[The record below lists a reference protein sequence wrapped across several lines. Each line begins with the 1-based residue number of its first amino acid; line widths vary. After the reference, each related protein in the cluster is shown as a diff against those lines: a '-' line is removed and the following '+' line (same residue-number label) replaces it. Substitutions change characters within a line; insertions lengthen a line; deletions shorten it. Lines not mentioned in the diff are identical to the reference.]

1 VNRPSRRRSALRL
14 IGLYAA
20 SAVVLLFFL
29 TPVWWILTTSV
40 KDPLDYAVWP
50 PVVVP
55 TRFSAEGWISTFTEW
70 KAGQY
75 LSNTVVVVFSATI
88 LAMFTGTSAA
98 YGLVRFPVRGA
109 RQIAFGILALRMFP
123 TLSIAIPLFAVFR
136 ALGLLNSYWGLILG
150 YQLFLLPFVI
160 WMMRGFFQDI
170 PRELDEAAQVD
181 GCTPL
186 GALVRI
192 VLPLALPGV
201 AATATFAAL
210 LAWNEFLLPLLFVQ
224 SARVQPVSML
234 VGNFVDPSRGVQWG
248 PLSAVASVSVLPILV
263 FSLLLQKYLLKG
275 LTLGAVKG

>member
-1 VNRPSRRRSALRL
+1 MSRQSKARGILRL

-20 SAVVLLFFL
+20 STVVLLFFL
-29 TPVWWILTTSV
+29 TPVWWIFTTSV
-40 KDPLDYAVWP
+40 KDPLDYAAWP

-55 TRFSAEGWISTFTEW
+55 TRFSLDGWISAFTQW
-70 KAGQY
+70 NAGQY
-75 LSNTVVVVFSATI
+75 LANTVVIVFSATA
-88 LAMFTGTSAA
+88 LAMFIGTSAA
-98 YGLVRFPVRGA
+98 YGLVRFPMRGG
-109 RQIAFGILALRMFP
+109 RHIAFGILALRMFP
-123 TLSIAIPLFAVFR
+123 TLAIAIPLFAVFR
-136 ALGLLNSYWGLILG
+136 ALGLLNSYWGLIVG

-192 VLPLALPGV
+192 VLPLALPGL

-248 PLSAVASVSVLPILV
+248 PLSAVASVSVLPILL

-275 LTLGAVKG
+275 LTLGAIKG

>member
-1 VNRPSRRRSALRL
+1 MSRRRSARGVVRL

-20 SAVVLLFFL
+20 SALVLLFFL
-29 TPVWWILTTSV
+29 TPILWILMTSV
-40 KDPLDYAVWP
+40 KDPLDYAAWP

-55 TRFSAEGWISTFTEW
+55 TRFSADGWISAFGEW
-70 KAGQY
+70 KAGRY
-75 LSNTVVVVFSATI
+75 LTNTVIVVFSATM
-88 LAMFTGTSAA
+88 LAMLIGTSAA
-98 YGLVRFPVRGA
+98 YGLVRFPMRGS
-109 RQIAFGILALRMFP
+109 RHIAFGILALRMFP
-123 TLSIAIPLFAVFR
+123 TLAIAIPLFAVFR
-136 ALGLLNSYWGLILG
+136 SLGLLNSYWGLILG

-192 VLPLALPGV
+192 VLPLALPGL

-210 LAWNEFLLPLLFVQ
+210 LAWNEFLLPLLFAQ
-224 SARVQPVSML
+224 SASVQPVSML

-248 PLSAVASVSVLPILV
+248 PLSAVASVSVLPILL

>member
-1 VNRPSRRRSALRL
+1 MKRRRWRRSVPRL
-14 IGLYAA
+14 IGLYVA
-20 SAVVLLFFL
+20 SGVVLVFFL

-40 KDPLDYAVWP
+40 KDPLDYAAWP

-55 TRFSAEGWISTFTEW
+55 TRFSADGWVSAFTEW

-75 LSNTVVVVFSATI
+75 LANTIVVVFSATL
-88 LAMFTGTSAA
+88 LAMVIGTCAA
-98 YGLVRFPVRGA
+98 YGLVRFPVRGS
-109 RQIAFGILALRMFP
+109 RHIAFGILALRMFP
-123 TLSIAIPLFAVFR
+123 TLAIAIPLFAVFR

-160 WMMRGFFQDI
+160 WMMRGFLQDI

-186 GALVRI
+186 GVLVRI
-192 VLPLALPGV
+192 ILPLALPGL

-210 LAWNEFLLPLLFVQ
+210 LAWNEFLLPLLFAQ